1 MAIGAEQKHMIG
13 PLRIGNRPHAAK
25 RARAV
30 VERVGRD
37 RHLRF

>member
-1 MAIGAEQKHMIG
+1 MAIGTEQKHVIRS
-13 PLRIGNRPHAAK
+13 LRIGNGPHAAK
-25 RARAV
+25 SARAV